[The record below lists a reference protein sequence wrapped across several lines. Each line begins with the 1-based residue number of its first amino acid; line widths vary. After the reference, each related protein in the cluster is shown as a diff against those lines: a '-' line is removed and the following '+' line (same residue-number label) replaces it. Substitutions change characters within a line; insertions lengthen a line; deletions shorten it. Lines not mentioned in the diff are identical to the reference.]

1 MTDDLKHIDGE
12 AVVESAVDVFGDV
25 SFHGHKNYTV
35 EQLVGG
41 GYVALW
47 SDDNSAI
54 MGQVYGAEGVDLGG
68 SIETDDTVTGGPA
81 MLSAE
86 GAYPDVAALSDGGFV
101 GAWLNDKVIEY
112 RIMGSDEND
121 GWVLD
126 INMSDIENIGNV
138 GEPSVSA
145 LTDGGFVVTWA
156 MVTNSASQNPVNPD
170 ISTPD
175 ISQPEINKPD
185 LYLQRFAANG
195 DAVAQIQEI
204 PVPDY
209 DLSPDI
215 TALPD
220 GGYVLVWNND
230 TYSDAGSNADSNA
243 GPKFTPIP
251 VQRYDEYNTLAF
263 STVLLVPRSDYYQT
277 PEITGLTSGGF
288 IVSFAASGSDFGTGT
303 KIHMYDNQNIEI
315 DHFNLGGLVGVE
327 GTTVPQVSALWN
339 GGFIVTWSVNGG
351 APDVGE
357 LGYVRPEIYAQRFDA
372 SGQAVDKAPL
382 NLSDLNISVSDS
394 NQIDFGPDNQD
405 GDSSSNNNGDVTEG
419 TADSIDADMD
429 QQQAYVDV
437 NSWITTEDTFDLKDI
452 LQEGPLVGTG
462 KISKAIREIFV
473 SKTDKL
479 GRFFA
484 SEEPIRNNS
493 VIYVMALYVDQ
504 SGYLQFGPIAGL
516 VFLDLNGDLTLT
528 FEEPL
533 VQAVTLSSAFGDLG
547 VSLEIPNDEPGEV
560 TLSTEASIILYDGE
574 ALQAY
579 FEQLQ
584 NNPQA
589 SELSAIVLPD
599 AQGEAITKE
608 GSIELVLEDPDAPNG
623 IVIEEYSVDDKGF
636 IGSENGVFYFAEDA
650 EVGSADQASETAG
663 PLQIDVS
670 YSISAALFSTGSDTT
685 HISASGTSASGSS
698 GSGGTDVAGAYS
710 LFSDPIDTGP
720 AVYGSSGSGDTG
732 SSSTEQVNTQGNEE
746 PPSDETVS
754 ATAITEIT
762 VELVAI
768 QDINFQGVAGELG
781 ERVDLVFKKGVE
793 INPAGDQVSF
803 YIDGEGNLRGEGPD
817 TTKITAELMRSEDG
831 NRITLKFVDGQS
843 GPQMMGKLEL
853 ESLLKTVLPKHS
865 DVDFDIKITVETTF
879 YGDEY
884 NVLGTASNVD
894 SYTISVDAVADR
906 GMLELTDGVQP
917 DVNAHITISVGVS
930 FDDYADGSEDHAVVL
945 NNVPVEWI
953 LLSDSLLISGPTA
966 VPDYPGLVSYQFDVS
981 DLVDAGDGSA
991 SLPIEFAPQNWAP
1004 PCGEVGPDHGEG
1016 NAGGN
1021 TGGGSGGNHA
1031 EIEVQAIATEANLSG
1046 DDYHY
1051 GNNVATTVNY
1061 FTVNPDA
1068 CPLFEDENDS
1078 GETGPVNIVH
1088 LGAGNDTFD
1097 DHSPGAEIDL
1107 VDGAEGNDTIW
1118 TGGGDDILFGAE
1130 GNDKLYGEGGNDY
1143 LIGGA
1148 GDDILRG
1155 GSGADGFVFTSDDLG
1170 GSDIIRDF
1178 RAEQGDTL
1186 DLMDLLVDDGSLWT
1200 DGGTTSGDNSELAT
1214 ALESYLDISSDGTD
1228 TTIVVDA
1235 DGSEPGTDVATI
1247 TLQNVDLTLGGSIS
1261 GHDMIKSLLDNDNLV
1276 ID

>member
-12 AVVESAVDVFGDV
+12 AVVDSAVDVFGDV
-25 SFHGHKNYTV
+25 SFSAHKNYTV
-35 EQLVGG
+35 EQLAGG
-41 GYVALW
+41 RYVALW

-54 MGQVYGAEGVDLGG
+54 MAHVYGADIDLSG
-68 SIETDDTVTGGPA
+68 SIDTDGSDDAAAGPT

-86 GAYPDVAALSDGGFV
+86 GDYPNIAALSEGGFV
-101 GAWLNDKVIEY
+101 AAWLNDKVIEY
-112 RIMGSDEND
+112 RIIGSNEND

-138 GEPSVSA
+138 EAPSVTA

-156 MVTNSASQNPVNPD
+156 MATNSASQHPVNPENNIPD
-170 ISTPD
+170 ISTPN
-175 ISQPEINKPD
+175 ISTPEFNKPD

-209 DLSPDI
+209 DLSPDV

-230 TYSDAGSNADSNA
+230 TYSNAGSNADSNA

-303 KIHMYDNQNIEI
+303 KIHMYDNRNVEV
-315 DHFNLGGLVGVE
+315 DHFNLTGLVGVE

-339 GGFIVTWSVNGG
+339 GGFIVTWGVSGG
-351 APDVGE
+351 NSEVSD
-357 LGYVRPEIYAQRFDA
+357 LGYTKPEIYAQRFDA
-372 SGQAVDKAPL
+372 NGQAVDKAPL
-382 NLSDLNISVSDS
+382 NISYLNISTADNSQTDP
-394 NQIDFGPDNQD
+394 GPDNQD
-405 GDSSSNNNGDVTEG
+405 GDSSSNNNSDTAES
-419 TADSIDADMD
+419 TADNIDVDIDADRD
-429 QQQAYVDV
+429 LQQAYVDV
-437 NSWITTEDTFDLKDI
+437 NSWITTEDTFGLKDI
-452 LQEGPLVGTG
+452 LHEGPLVNTG
-462 KISKAIREIFV
+462 KISKAIQDIFV
-473 SKTDKL
+473 SKADKL

-484 SEEPIRNNS
+484 NEEPIRNNS

-504 SGYLQFGPIAGL
+504 TGYFQFGPIAGL
-516 VFLDLNGDLTLT
+516 VFLDLKGDLTLT

-533 VQAVTLSSAFGDLG
+533 VQAVTLSSAFGELG
-547 VSLEIPNDEPGEV
+547 VSLEILDEELSEV
-560 TLSTEASIILYDGE
+560 TLTTEASIVLYDGE

-584 NNPQA
+584 TNPETLEN
-589 SELSAIVLPD
+589 SEIFLPNGN
-599 AQGEAITKE
+599 GETLIKE
-608 GSIELVLEDPDAPNG
+608 GSIELVGESPDALNG
-623 IVIEEYSVDDKGF
+623 IVVEEYSVEDRGF
-636 IGSENGVFYFAEDA
+636 INAENGVFYFAEDG
-650 EVGSADQASETAG
+650 VVDSTNQASGSDG

-670 YSISAALFSTGSDTT
+670 YTISAATSLSS
-685 HISASGTSASGSS
+685 SGTSSPASGSS
-698 GSGGTDVAGAYS
+698 DAGSVGADAAGSYSIFSYPAPYGSGYS
-710 LFSDPIDTGP
+710 GNTGP
-720 AVYGSSGSGDTG
+720 GPAQQG
-732 SSSTEQVNTQGNEE
+732 NTQNNEDQ
-746 PPSDETVS
+746 PLDETVS

-768 QDINFQGVAGELG
+768 QDINYQGVDGEQG
-781 ERVDLVFKKGVE
+781 EHVDLAFKQGVE

-803 YIDGEGNLRGEGPD
+803 YIDEEGNLRGEGPD

-843 GPQMMGKLEL
+843 GPQMVGKLEL

-865 DVDFDIKITVETTF
+865 DVDFDIKVTVETTF
-879 YGDEY
+879 YNDDY

-906 GMLELTDGVQP
+906 GTIEIADAQDGVQP
-917 DVNAHITISVGVS
+917 DVNAHITISVDVS
-930 FDDYADGSEDHAVVL
+930 FDDYADGSEDHTVVL
-945 NNVPVEWI
+945 NNVPAEWA

-966 VPDYPGLVSYQFDVS
+966 DPDYPDLVSYQFDVS
-981 DLVDAGDGSA
+981 DLVDAGNGSA
-991 SLPIEFAPQNWAP
+991 SLPIEFDPQNWTP
-1004 PCGEVGPDHGEG
+1004 PCGNHSGDQDAGPDHVE
-1016 NAGGN
+1016 GN

-1031 EIEVQAIATEANLSG
+1031 EIEVLAIATEANLSG
-1046 DDYHY
+1046 DDYTY

-1061 FTVNPDA
+1061 FTVNSDE
-1068 CPLFEDENDS
+1068 CSLFEDENGS
-1078 GETGPVNIVH
+1078 ANVVE
-1088 LGAGNDTFD
+1088 LSAGNDTFD
-1097 DHSPGAEIDL
+1097 DHGPGAEIDL

-1130 GNDKLYGEGGNDY
+1130 GNDKLYGEGGDDY

-1155 GSGADGFVFTSDDLG
+1155 GSGADGFIFTGDDLG
-1170 GSDIIRDF
+1170 GSDVIRDF
-1178 RAEQGDTL
+1178 RAEQDDTL
-1186 DLMDLLVDDGSLWT
+1186 VLMDLLVDDGSLST
-1200 DGGTTSGDNSELAT
+1200 AGDNSELAT
-1214 ALESYLDISSDGTD
+1214 ALESYLEISSDGTN

-1235 DGSEPGTDVATI
+1235 DGSDPGTDVATI
-1247 TLQNVDLTLGGSIS
+1247 TLQNVDLTLGGTVSN
-1261 GHDMIKSLLDNDNLV
+1261 HDAIQSLLDNDNLV